1 MFNFLSRSI
10 MRQLVITISG
20 AVTVLLVV
28 TSFFLLSNVS
38 DNTRK
43 QLISDIENIVSLQS
57 TKVKEFFIAKGQI
70 NHSIFANPLV
80 IDWFTTYDTRLSNI
94 DDNKQYQDV
103 TRYFKYF
110 SEQDS
115 AIKSVFFGSE
125 NTHEYFDLNGR
136 YDDAEYFTN
145 RRPWWQDGLTKAKMH
160 VTDPAVDNNDGSVSA
175 TITSPY
181 YLPNGK
187 LLGIGGMDILIT
199 TIGQNLLAPIKYKN
213 QGEAF
218 LITDTGKLVFFPGFN
233 DEFKAGDSMSVIDS
247 HFTNSAG
254 FATLQSTLANNANGL
269 AQVTWRG
276 VDYEVIFNQVKSEY
290 PAMNWKLG
298 FLVPEQLITQPVED
312 AFWSSFGIV
321 VAIIMMIAIV
331 VWLTVLPFVK
341 RITRLKNAMKDI
353 AEGDGDL
360 TQRIPPLKQ
369 DEIGQLVDEFNIF
382 VDSIQQLVRQ
392 TITITNDVTSSSES
406 AEKIGKDTI
415 GIVEGQKREIDLV
428 ATAATELAQ
437 TSINIAENTNYSKNL
452 VIGAEEKVALGSD
465 VVNQATVGMQKLSN
479 NVDNASQVVQQLK
492 SGTQTIGDFVTVIRS
507 IAEQTNLLALNAAI
521 EAARAGEQGRGF
533 AVVAD
538 EVRTLASRTQDST
551 TNIERIIDE
560 LQATAVNAVS
570 VMESSCLEAESS
582 VQLTHQVQQ
591 VLADIAEVIGQFQS
605 QTFEIAQAVEQQ
617 ANVAEEVS
625 KNIENVRGLTDE
637 TVDVSATMQTSLVN
651 LSEKS
656 NSLSKVVNQFKV

>member
-10 MRQLVITISG
+10 MRQLVITISS

-276 VDYEVIFNQVKSEY
+276 VDYEVIFNQVKADY

-312 AFWSSFGIV
+312 AFWSSFAIV
-321 VAIIMMIAIV
+321 VGIIIMIAIV

-341 RITRLKNAMKDI
+341 RITLLKNAMKDI

-392 TITITNDVTSSSES
+392 TITITKDVTSSSES

-437 TSINIAENTNYSKNL
+437 TSINIAENTNYSKKL

-465 VVNQATVGMQKLSN
+465 VVNQATIGMQKLSN

>member
-10 MRQLVITISG
+10 MRQLVITISS
-20 AVTVLLVV
+20 AVTVLLVI
-28 TSFFLLSNVS
+28 TSFFLLSNIS
-38 DNTRK
+38 DNTRN
-43 QLISDIENIVSLQS
+43 QLIADIENIVTLQS
-57 TKVKEFFIAKGQI
+57 TKVKDFFVAKGQI

-80 IDWFTTYDTRLSNI
+80 VDWFTTYDDRLSDI
-94 DDNKQYQDV
+94 TDNKQYQDV

-115 AIKSVFFGSE
+115 AIKSVFFGNE

-136 YDDAEYFTN
+136 YNDEKYFTN
-145 RRPWWQDGLTKAKMH
+145 RRPWWSDGLKVGKMH

-199 TIGQNLLAPIKYKN
+199 TIGQDLLAPIKYKN
-213 QGEAF
+213 EGEAF

-233 DEFKAGDSMSVIDS
+233 EDFKPGDSMSTVDIQ
-247 HFTNSAG
+247 FTDTLG
-254 FATLQSTLANNANGL
+254 FSKLESTLANNANGI

-276 VDYEVIFNQVKSEY
+276 TRYKVIFKQVKSDY
-290 PAMNWKLG
+290 PSMNWKLG
-298 FLVPEQLITQPVED
+298 FLVPEQLISQPVEA
-312 AFWSSFGIV
+312 AFWSSAMIV
-321 VAIIMMIAIV
+321 IAIIIMIAIV

-341 RITRLKNAMKDI
+341 RITRLKSAMKDI
-353 AEGDGDL
+353 ADGDGDL
-360 TQRIPPLKQ
+360 TQRISPLKG
-369 DEIGQLVDEFNIF
+369 DEIGQLVDEFNLF

-392 TITITNDVTSSSES
+392 TISITKDVSSSSEA
-406 AEKIGKDTI
+406 AEIIGRETTT
-415 GIVEGQKREIDLV
+415 IVEAQKREIDLV

-437 TSINIAENTNYSKNL
+437 TSIDIANNTNYSKKL
-452 VIGAEEKVALGSD
+452 VINAEEKVALGSD
-465 VVNQATVGMQKLSN
+465 VVNQATFGMQKLSN

-551 TNIERIIDE
+551 TNIERIIEE
-560 LQATAVNAVS
+560 LQATAVNAVN
-570 VMESSCLEAESS
+570 VMESSCLEAENS

-591 VLADIAEVIGQFQS
+591 VLADIAEVIGKFQS

-625 KNIENVRGLTDE
+625 KNIENVRALTDD
-637 TVDVSATMQTSLVN
+637 TVDVSATMQTSLAN
-651 LSEKS
+651 LSDQS
-656 NSLSKVVNQFKV
+656 NSLSKVVNQFNV

>member
-10 MRQLVITISG
+10 MRQLVITISS

>member
-1 MFNFLSRSI
+1 
-10 MRQLVITISG
+10 MRQLVFTISS
-20 AVTVLLVV
+20 AVAILLIV

-43 QLISDIENIVSLQS
+43 LLISDIDNIVSLQS
-57 TKVKEFFIAKGQI
+57 TIVKDFFIAKGQI

-80 IDWFTTYDTRLSNI
+80 VDWFTTYDDRLSNI
-94 DDNKQYQDV
+94 NDNKQYKDV

-136 YDDAEYFTN
+136 YDDAQYFTN
-145 RRPWWQDGLTKAKMH
+145 RRPWWADGLQVGKMH

-181 YLPNGK
+181 YLPSGE

-199 TIGQNLLAPIKYKN
+199 TIGKDLLAPIKYKN

-233 DEFKAGDSMSVIDS
+233 DDFKPGDSMSVIDS
-247 HFTNSAG
+247 QFDMTSG
-254 FATLQSTLANNANGL
+254 FATLESILANKANGI
-269 AQVTWRG
+269 AKVTWRG
-276 VDYEVIFNQVKSEY
+276 TNYEVIFNQVKSDY

-312 AFWSSFGIV
+312 AFWSSFTIV
-321 VAIIMMIAIV
+321 IVIIMMIAIV

-341 RITRLKNAMKDI
+341 RITGLKNAMKDI

-360 TQRIPPLKQ
+360 TQRIEALKQ

-382 VDSIQQLVRQ
+382 VHSIQQLVMQ
-392 TITITNDVTSSSES
+392 TIVITKDVTASSES
-406 AEKIGKDTI
+406 AEKIGQDTTS
-415 GIVEGQKREIDLV
+415 IVEGQKREIDLV

-437 TSINIAENTNYSKNL
+437 TSINIADNTNYSKKL
-452 VIGAEEKVALGSD
+452 VVDAETKVAFGSD

-479 NVDNASQVVQQLK
+479 NVDNAAQVVQQLK

-560 LQATAVNAVS
+560 LQATAANAVS
-570 VMESSCLEAESS
+570 VMESSCLEAENS
-582 VQLTHQVQQ
+582 VQLTQQVQQ

-637 TVDVSATMQTSLVN
+637 TVDVSVTMQKSLSN
-651 LSEKS
+651 LSEQS
-656 NSLSKVVNQFKV
+656 SSLSKVINQFKV

>member
-276 VDYEVIFNQVKSEY
+276 VDYEVIFNQVKSDY

-437 TSINIAENTNYSKNL
+437 TSINIAENTNYSKKL